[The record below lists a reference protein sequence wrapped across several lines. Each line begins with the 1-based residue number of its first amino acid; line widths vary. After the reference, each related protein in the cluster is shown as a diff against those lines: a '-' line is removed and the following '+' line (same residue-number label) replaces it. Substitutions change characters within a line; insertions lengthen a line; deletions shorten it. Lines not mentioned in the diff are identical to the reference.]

1 MSGPFI
7 PERAAQP
14 MDLLEQLTE
23 DGSGWDGLEAL
34 FRPQMQAAPLQPH
47 EGVAKFMYGLYHT
60 AEGRAMFEWMM
71 DITLRMPLRSTGQT
85 FEQTALNTATRQGI
99 NGVGE
104 AILAAIGHGGKLVE
118 KSQNQNGAGS

>member
-7 PERAAQP
+7 PARAAQP

-23 DGSGWDGLEAL
+23 SNGGWEELEEL
-34 FRPQMQAAPLQPH
+34 FRPQLQDAPLQPRD
-47 EGVAKFMYGLYHT
+47 GVAKFMYGLYGT
-60 AEGRAMFEWMM
+60 PEGRAMFEWMM

-104 AILAAIGHGGKLVE
+104 AILAAIAHGEKLLS

>member
-14 MDLLEQLTE
+14 MDLLEGIVE
-23 DGSGWDGLEAL
+23 SGGGWEELEAL
-34 FRPQMQAAPLQPH
+34 FRPQMQAAPMQPH

-104 AILAAIGHGGKLVE
+104 AILAAIGHGEKLIS
-118 KSQNQNGAGS
+118 KSKNQNGAGS

>member
-14 MDLLEQLTE
+14 LDLLEGIVE
-23 DGSGWDGLEAL
+23 SGGGWGELEAL
-34 FRPQMQAAPLQPH
+34 FRPHMHAAPMQPQ
-47 EGVAKFMYGLYHT
+47 EGVSQFMYGLYQT
-60 AEGRAMFEWMM
+60 AQGRAMFEWMM

-104 AILAAIGHGGKLVE
+104 AILAAISHGEKLVA
-118 KSQNQNGAGS
+118 KKQNQNGAGS

>member
-1 MSGPFI
+1 MSGPFT

-14 MDLLEQLTE
+14 MDLLEDIVE
-23 DGSGWDGLEAL
+23 SGSGWEGLEAL
-34 FRPQMQAAPLQPH
+34 FRPQLQDAPLQPH

-60 AEGRAMFEWMM
+60 PEGRAMFEWMM
-71 DITLRMPLRSTGQT
+71 DITLRMPLRSTGLT
-85 FEQTALNTATRQGI
+85 IEQTALNTASRQGI

-104 AILAAIGHGGKLVE
+104 AILAAIGHGEKLVS